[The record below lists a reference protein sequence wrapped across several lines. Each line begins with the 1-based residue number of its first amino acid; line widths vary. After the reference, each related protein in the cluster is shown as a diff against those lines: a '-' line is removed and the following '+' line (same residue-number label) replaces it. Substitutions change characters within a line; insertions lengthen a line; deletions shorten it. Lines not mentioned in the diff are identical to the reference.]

1 MAAASRMGWELDQR
15 SPATTSPT
23 ATSYN
28 GNDNDHYDDDH
39 SNNSFHWMALCSL
52 QSNLTTFISLEALP
66 DQSTF
71 PFLSGHLTINRHVP
85 PKDSGMTELAM
96 HRTWKT
102 MKIRDLESHR
112 ATPKELG
119 LVLWKDTLS
128 RAGTHPKSWLGGG
141 AGRTG
146 LDSKQGRPLGRW
158 A

>member
-1 MAAASRMGWELDQR
+1 MAAASRMGWELDRR

-28 GNDNDHYDDDH
+28 GDDNDHYDDDH

-119 LVLWKDTLS
+119 SGPLEGHSEQGWHTPEVLV
-128 RAGTHPKSWLGGG
+128 RG